1 MTFESIETALRPR
14 RLMFAIGLFDSAA
27 ALQSALR
34 DLANHGFG
42 ADRVK
47 LMTSAHAP
55 ALAPML
61 DDVPSNWAETP
72 GRTAGLHLIETEA
85 GTDPTECIRRIL
97 HNALPR
103 AAVIADASSES
114 LPLAASSPR
123 APLDRDDDW
132 PDTTFATSG
141 LERQAGELQRHLV
154 SGGGILIVRL
164 DDTGEQQAVCSMLLH
179 YASRGVQS
187 HQLRLEPRHAGAV
200 ASRYTQGPA

>member
-1 MTFESIETALRPR
+1 MTFESIETAIRPR

-47 LMTSAHAP
+47 VMTSAHAP

-61 DDVPSNWAETP
+61 DDVPSRWAGAP
-72 GRTAGLHLIETEA
+72 GRAAGLHLIETEA

-97 HNALPR
+97 HNALPQAARGAESTSESMAVATGPAR
-103 AAVIADASSES
+103 AAFG
-114 LPLAASSPR
+114 
-123 APLDRDDDW
+123 RDDDW

-164 DDTGEQQAVCSMLLH
+164 DDIGEQQAVCSMLLH

-187 HQLRLEPRHAGAV
+187 HQLRLEPRHGAGA
-200 ASRYTQGPA
+200 AIRYTQTPA